1 MSKSLFLVTS
11 AIYTRF
17 GVYDKQQRLQQTLS
31 TLDSIKSRC
40 DADIIL
46 LDAGQ
51 SPLSEEDKAL
61 FSHHL
66 IDVVQFAE
74 DPSVKYIQNNPNW
87 DIVKSLLE
95 ILLLKTVFMALN
107 KQPETLSKYSRIF
120 KISGRYVLNNSF
132 DYNKHLSAVGKVTVK
147 KSLPAIYQTD
157 HWVIEN
163 IVKEYYRQYM
173 TRLWSF
179 DTSLITTITSIYESM
194 ELTLIK
200 LLNDGKFID
209 IERLMY
215 QHLDTSLIEE
225 FDVIGVDGSIAP
237 NGVLVSD

>member
-31 TLDSIKSRC
+31 TLDSIKSKC
-40 DADIIL
+40 NADIIL
-46 LDAGQ
+46 LDAGE
-51 SPLSEEDKAL
+51 SSLSEEDKAL
-61 FSHHL
+61 FSNHL
-66 IDVVQFAE
+66 IDIVQFST
-74 DPSVKYIQNNPNW
+74 DPAVKNIQTNSNW

-95 ILLLKTVFMALN
+95 ILLLKSVFMALD
-107 KQPETLSKYSRIF
+107 KHPEKLNKYSRIF
-120 KISGRYVLNNSF
+120 KISGRYLLNNNFAYSR
-132 DYNKHLSAVGKVTVK
+132 HVSAVGKITIK

-163 IVKEYYRQYM
+163 IVKDYYRQYM
-173 TRLWSF
+173 TRMWSF
-179 DTSLITTITSIYESM
+179 DTSLLNSIIVSYERM
-194 ELTLIK
+194 ENTLVN
-200 LLNDGKFID
+200 LLNNGKFID

-215 QHLDTSLIEE
+215 QHLDPSLIEE
-225 FDVIGVDGSIAP
+225 FDIIGVEGAIAP